1 MKSRLL
7 APFAPLLDLIHAI
20 ERHSLFTHAAST
32 AFYVFLSLPPALLS
46 LVVLVGMIPIER
58 WSEDSTRT
66 FLEALFAI
74 CEWIAPSDSS
84 QGMGVA
90 LEMRLAPLLSGLQD
104 MTTPGLVQHIEDF
117 LERTLPP
124 DMARAIGGV
133 TSNVLGNPKPSLL
146 TASFFVILWSSSGAT
161 RSAMRALGAIYEV
174 RRRSWF
180 VRNAIG
186 LGLTVGFLLTWTLLI
201 AVLPISNALAI
212 GVVRYLGLDAGVLIG
227 WSTVNWCVGGGLLF
241 LSVLTL
247 SRFGPDAS
255 LRLRALVPGTLLTL
269 CLWIALTYALGQWME
284 RSWSK
289 YNATYGALAGVI
301 VLLLWCYTLSLGLLL
316 GAELNTAILR
326 WRRRA
331 WDAGPEDDVSRATRA
346 AVEGEVV
353 EDPLEHVVASLGH
366 VLGQDGEERR
376 SRGE

>member
-1 MKSRLL
+1 MRSRLL
-7 APFAPLLDLIHAI
+7 ALFAPLLDVLQAI

-32 AFYVFLSLPPALLS
+32 AFYVFLSLPPALLA
-46 LVVLVGMIPIER
+46 LVVLVGMVPIEQ
-58 WSEDSTRT
+58 WTEESTRS
-66 FLEALFAI
+66 FLELLRSG
-74 CEWIAPSDSS
+74 CDWVAPEDTAS
-84 QGMGVA
+84 GLAVA
-90 LEMRLAPLLSGLQD
+90 TEMRLAPLLSGLQGL
-104 MTTPGLVQHIEDF
+104 TTPGLVHHIQGF
-117 LERTLPP
+117 LDRTLPP
-124 DMARAIGGV
+124 DMAKAIGGV

-161 RSAMRALGAIYEV
+161 RSAMRALGTIYEV

-180 VRNAIG
+180 VRNAIA
-186 LGLTVGFLLTWTLLI
+186 LGLTLGFLLTWTLLI
-201 AVLPISNALAI
+201 AVLPVSNALAV
-212 GVVRYLGLDAGVLIG
+212 GVVRYLGLDAGVMIG

-255 LRLRALVPGTLLTL
+255 LRVRALVPGTLLTL
-269 CLWIALTYALGQWME
+269 GLWISLTYALGLWME
-284 RSWSK
+284 RSWGK

-331 WDAGPEDDVSRATRA
+331 WGAGPELDVGSATRA

-366 VLGQDGEERR
+366 ALGQDGKTDE
-376 SRGE
+376 SRGA